1 MRWLLMVILVLG
13 LALFGMACQGEEE
26 KGEATITPAAT
37 ATPAATITAAATAT
51 GAATA
56 AASPTTTAGTPQTPG
71 LAAGWTKIAP
81 GGETICSRGT
91 PFVYFVH
98 PGTVNRLVVYFQGG
112 GACWNDKTCS
122 LGGIFKETADDRD
135 NPAQAAEGIL
145 DLENPENPFK
155 DWSFVFIPYCTAD
168 IHWGNNTHTYTSGG
182 QDFVIQHEGFVN
194 FSAVLDW
201 IQANLE
207 KPEKIFVS
215 GCSAGSYGSIMG
227 APHIQKLYPDVPLYQ
242 LGDAGAGVTTDD
254 FLQNSYPNWNTSDSR
269 PDWIPAPDGSWEEVS
284 SLADLYIAVADY
296 YPNDRW
302 SQYNAARD
310 QIQTI
315 MYSAMGGA
323 DDWNKLML
331 ASIQKIQET
340 APNFHAYIAPGAI
353 HCITSD
359 DIFYTREVNGVRF
372 RDWVEAMVNDKAW
385 DDVMC
390 ADCETDPE
398 AP

>member
-1 MRWLLMVILVLG
+1 MRWLLTAILVLG

-26 KGEATITPAAT
+26 EKGEAT
-37 ATPAATITAAATAT
+37 ATPAATAT

-56 AASPTTTAGTPQTPG
+56 AASPTTTAGSPQTPE
-71 LAAGWTKIAP
+71 LASGWTKIAP

-112 GACWNDKTCS
+112 GACWDEQTCS
-122 LGGIFKETADDRD
+122 LGRIFKEAADDRD
-135 NPAQAAEGIL
+135 NPTQAAKGIL
-145 DLENPENPFK
+145 DLENPDNPFK

-168 IHWGNNTHTYTSGG
+168 IHWGNNTETYESGD
-182 QDFVIQHEGFVN
+182 QDVVIQHKGFVN
-194 FSAVLDW
+194 VSAVLDW
-201 IQANLE
+201 LQDNFE
-207 KPEKIFVS
+207 QPEKIFVS
-215 GCSAGSYGSIMG
+215 GCSAGSYGSIIG
-227 APHIQKLYPDVPLYQ
+227 AAHIHKLYPDVPLYQ
-242 LGDAGAGVTTDD
+242 LGDAGAGVNTGD
-254 FLQNSYPNWNTSDSR
+254 FFKNSSPNWNIADSR
-269 PDWIPAPDGSWEEVS
+269 PDWIPAPDGSWEDVS
-284 SLADLYIAVADY
+284 SLADLYVAVANY

-302 SQYNAARD
+302 SQYNAAHD
-310 QIQTI
+310 QIQGLF
-315 MYSAMGGA
+315 YSAMGGTA
-323 DDWNKLML
+323 DDWTDLML
-331 ASIQKIQET
+331 ASIQEIQES

-372 RDWVEAMVNDKAW
+372 RDWVDAMVNDETW

-390 ADCETDPE
+390 TDCETDPE